1 MVRGIM
7 IDRAMMPRTQTT
19 YKVWMDFGEDGIYLY
34 GTYTDRNRANE
45 VAMEVREQRGCET
58 YVE

>member
-19 YKVWMDFGEDGIYLY
+19 YKVWMDFGKDGIYLY